1 MGWIM
6 YFEELEL
13 YIQLPDFHSLNRDE
27 DIAPCHTGNMIR
39 IAGIQGL
46 ITFPRVNTYHRE
58 T

>member
-1 MGWIM
+1 M

-27 DIAPCHTGNMIR
+27 DIAPSHTGNMIR